1 MDRWAATWLRARW
14 FCGRDTLWARPRSA
28 SWPRWGPP
36 QSGEWFVLASW
47 SVGAVASLPSRASP
61 GQLGW
66 RAARRTHPSLSLPP
80 SPPPSSVHRRPHVAV
95 LSTGDEVCEPDAAR
109 LEPGQIRWGGC
120 RMCVHGCCDSS
131 GKCVSAR
138 QGEQRVAEC
147 GCRPP
152 PPLTA
157 AGTPTGRCCWRRRP
171 PPAPRRPTWALH
183 GTLLPRRESQQER
196 PSVCAQPLGKPRQHA
211 GACRAVRPPQQRR
224 SLPAQLNSA
233 VTCPFTPLALWH
245 RWRQPWMR
253 RSRAAQTC

>member
-152 PPLTA
+152 PPSLLQGRQPGDA
-157 AGTPTGRCCWRRRP
+157 AGGGGRRR
-171 PPAPRRPTWALH
+171 RHDGRPGHCTGHCCQGENLSKSGPVSVLSRWANRDSMQGHAGPCALH
-183 GTLLPRRESQQER
+183 S
-196 PSVCAQPLGKPRQHA
+196 S
-211 GACRAVRPPQQRR
+211 GAPCPPN
-224 SLPAQLNSA
+224 STQL
-233 VTCPFTPLALWH
+233 
-245 RWRQPWMR
+245 
-253 RSRAAQTC
+253 